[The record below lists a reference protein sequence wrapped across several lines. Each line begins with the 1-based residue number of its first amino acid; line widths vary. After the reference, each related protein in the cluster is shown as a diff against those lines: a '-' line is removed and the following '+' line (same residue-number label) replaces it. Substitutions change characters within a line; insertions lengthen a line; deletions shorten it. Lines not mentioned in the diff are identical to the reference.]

1 MMDVPYYKKKVER
14 LEKIINMRE
23 CQLRCACDGL
33 ETLAF
38 NLGDMNQY
46 GKIVK
51 RTLDAVDAIYDL
63 HQGEKIVDG
72 FLGNPHKRG

>member
-1 MMDVPYYKKKVER
+1 MMDVSYYQKKVER

-63 HQGEKIVDG
+63 HKGEKIENG
-72 FLGNPHKRG
+72 FLGEPHKRG